1 MTNQEF
7 EEIRDKIVNDTEVLI
22 RYYTYNKNDYI
33 DIIGK
38 VALLYGIGKCD
49 EGSYYFTIEY
59 LGTYRTHKNFVEK
72 NIPSLR
78 LYQNRGKLYCN
89 LYSNMV
95 GFINFTSLRAIK
107 IQQLRNKI

>member
-1 MTNQEF
+1 MKNQEF

-49 EGSYYFTIEY
+49 KGSYYFTIEY
-59 LGTYRTHKNFVEK
+59 LGTYKTHKNFVEK

-78 LYQNRGKLYCN
+78 TYLNRGKVYCN
-89 LYSNMV
+89 LYSNMIESIK
-95 GFINFTSLRAIK
+95 FIPLRSIK